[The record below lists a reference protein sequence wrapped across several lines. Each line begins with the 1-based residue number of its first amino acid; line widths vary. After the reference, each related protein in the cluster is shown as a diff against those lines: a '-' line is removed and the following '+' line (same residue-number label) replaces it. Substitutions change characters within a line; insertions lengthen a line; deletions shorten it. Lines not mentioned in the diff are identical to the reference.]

1 MRCFVSGG
9 AGFIGS
15 HLVSALMNRGIE
27 VIAYDN
33 LSLGKKEFIER
44 HLKNKKF
51 TFVYADLLDLKKVK
65 QWMKNVDVVFHMAAN
80 SDISY
85 GEKYTDT
92 DLKQGTVVTYN
103 VLEAMRV
110 NDVKEIVYASSSTV
124 FGDMG
129 TKKIAEEDGPLLPI
143 SLYGASKLAAEALI
157 SAFCYN
163 YDMKGWIFRFANIVG
178 ENTTHGVVHD
188 FVKKLRKNPRE
199 LEILGDG
206 KQRKPYLYVKE
217 CVEGILYGYEHAKDT
232 VNVLNLGSASTTT
245 VDKIA
250 QIVVGEMNL
259 KNVKFKY
266 TGGPRGWKSD
276 VPQVRFNVEKMKK
289 LGWQPK
295 LSSDEAVRVAVKA
308 ILSKKK

>member
-1 MRCFVSGG
+1 MKCFVSGG

-188 FVKKLRKNPRE
+188 FIKKLGKNPRE

-217 CVEGILYGYEHAKDT
+217 CVDGMLYGYEHAKDT
-232 VNVLNLGSASTTT
+232 VNILNLGCASTTT

-250 QIVVGEMNL
+250 QVVVEEMNL
-259 KNVKFKY
+259 KNVKSRY
-266 TGGPRGWKSD
+266 TDGPRGWKSD